1 MLNKITPEEHPSFKD
16 LKYCKS
22 IDYVPK
28 WRQSATVAQSEEKS
42 ESSNT
47 KETNSKSKKP
57 KAPKYQVQIPLP
69 EKVSEEYIPDEEEL
83 NLSPKIDISKQI
95 DCRTLKEVDP
105 KDI

>member
-1 MLNKITPEEHPSFKD
+1 M
-16 LKYCKS
+16 
-22 IDYVPK
+22 
-28 WRQSATVAQSEEKS
+28 
-42 ESSNT
+42 
-47 KETNSKSKKP
+47 
-57 KAPKYQVQIPLP
+57 P